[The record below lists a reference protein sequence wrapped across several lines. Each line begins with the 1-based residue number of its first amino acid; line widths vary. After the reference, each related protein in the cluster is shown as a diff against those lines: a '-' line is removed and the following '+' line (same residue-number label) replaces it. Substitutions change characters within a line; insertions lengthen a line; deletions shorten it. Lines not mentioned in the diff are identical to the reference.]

1 MSEKTSSK
9 DLVVELPPT
18 ISNKDSVDQ
27 DVNLKQSHRESIS
40 MLYGDFEGELEV
52 NSISTGCP
60 DKSNIST
67 SSTSNRKIAKRQTT
81 INHLANKD
89 VLKGRVD
96 MITKA
101 RERSLHNN
109 GSERQD
115 EFKYDYKTSSQ
126 SYKPKEKPKCCFQKV
141 RILSPLSIRHTIWDL
156 IVAILLIASLIS
168 LPVGMAFD
176 EAGSNMTIMNII
188 IDFFFIADI
197 IVTFFTGFVDN
208 NDILIMQPKAIAIN
222 YLKTWFI
229 MDLIASVPID
239 LILAIIEAELL
250 KNAATKNMDQ
260 TELAYLTKLFKMMR
274 LIRMLKLIRLF
285 RLSRVAKYIRSLRLW
300 LQHHFDFSIPQ
311 AFLKISKLVILLVIV
326 AHWLGCIFFMV
337 NEMK

>member
-1 MSEKTSSK
+1 
-9 DLVVELPPT
+9 
-18 ISNKDSVDQ
+18 
-27 DVNLKQSHRESIS
+27 
-40 MLYGDFEGELEV
+40 
-52 NSISTGCP
+52 
-60 DKSNIST
+60 
-67 SSTSNRKIAKRQTT
+67 
-81 INHLANKD
+81 
-89 VLKGRVD
+89 
-96 MITKA
+96 
-101 RERSLHNN
+101 
-109 GSERQD
+109 
-115 EFKYDYKTSSQ
+115 
-126 SYKPKEKPKCCFQKV
+126 
-141 RILSPLSIRHTIWDL
+141 
-156 IVAILLIASLIS
+156 
-168 LPVGMAFD
+168 
-176 EAGSNMTIMNII
+176 
-188 IDFFFIADI
+188 
-197 IVTFFTGFVDN
+197 
-208 NDILIMQPKAIAIN
+208 MQPKAIAIN